1 MYGIVRS
8 PQRFVIVLESDRP
21 TACTPDLRAPIHA
34 SVTLPVSQRARRNPS
49 SSRGNTSCAKR
60 ALAEAFK
67 GRHRR
72 DVASHVH
79 ISKDRFNI
87 CFGAHAARSVQD
99 GLGLKQT
106 VPGAPHAMMIMRL
119 GTLAAAFK
127 RRQRGCLG
135 VGWHVAKLAPRPQ
148 LGS

>member
-21 TACTPDLRAPIHA
+21 TACTPKRDLRAPIHA
-34 SVTLPVSQRARRNPS
+34 SVTLPVSQRAGRNPS

-79 ISKDRFNI
+79 ISKDRFNT
-87 CFGAHAARSVQD
+87 CFGAHAARSLQG
-99 GLGLKQT
+99 GLGLKQKA
-106 VPGAPHAMMIMRL
+106 PGAPHPMMIMRS
-119 GTLAAAFK
+119 GSPAAAFK
-127 RRQRGCLG
+127 R
-135 VGWHVAKLAPRPQ
+135 
-148 LGS
+148 

>member
-21 TACTPDLRAPIHA
+21 TACTPERDLRAPIHA
-34 SVTLPVSQRARRNPS
+34 SVTLPVSQGARRNPS

-87 CFGAHAARSVQD
+87 CFGAHAARSLQD
-99 GLGLKQT
+99 GLGSKQK

-119 GTLAAAFK
+119 DTLAAVFK
-127 RRQRGCLG
+127 RRQRGNMPGCR
-135 VGWHVAKLAPRPQ
+135 VAC
-148 LGS
+148 G